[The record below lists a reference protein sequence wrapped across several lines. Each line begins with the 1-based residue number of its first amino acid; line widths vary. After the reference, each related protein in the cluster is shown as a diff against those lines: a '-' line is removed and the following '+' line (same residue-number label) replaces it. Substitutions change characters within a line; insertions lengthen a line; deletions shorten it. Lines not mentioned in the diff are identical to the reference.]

1 MNTFCYCE
9 FTLFLL
15 IFSAQVSSR
24 RSPVDDGDDGIWD
37 EDLFSTEPDLFLTV
51 SSEPDCPHRSWYKPW
66 TWFTETKCDRRLELN
81 WINFDKI
88 FEGRDVKQVEDYVGV
103 FRWDPTSDSSP
114 QPPPLPLDD
123 HRCPV
128 RTRSEAASGYYKTTL
143 RYERPSENGYLSP
156 GGLKNPCFL
165 GYWIAYVRMRKF
177 NDGRMISNNNGS
189 DSTIVV
195 KSKCLRLYPF
205 WMAELKEAIGDL
217 PLTSL
222 MIPGT
227 HNSGSWER
235 YKGLLQ
241 SEINPVTTYEIT

>member
-1 MNTFCYCE
+1 MKALCFYE
-9 FTLFLL
+9 FGFFILV
-15 IFSAQVSSR
+15 FSVKVSSK
-24 RSPVDDGDDGIWD
+24 RSPVED
-37 EDLFSTEPDLFLTV
+37 EGLFSTEPDLFLTV

-81 WINFDKI
+81 WINFDKV
-88 FEGRDVKQVEDYVGV
+88 FEERDVEQVEDYVGV

-128 RTRSEAASGYYKTTL
+128 RTRSEAAAGYYKTTL
-143 RYERPSENGYLSP
+143 RYERPGDENGDLSP
-156 GGLKNPCFL
+156 RGLKNPCFL

-177 NDGRMISNNNGS
+177 NDGRISNNNES